1 MNESYYAH
9 HTAKAK
15 AEADG
20 KNWDRIGVAEQD
32 TYINAEMAKAGYKSG
47 AYMGAGARR
56 WSKQ

>member
-32 TYINAEMAKAGYKSG
+32 TYINAEMAKAGYKRG
-47 AYMGAGARR
+47 AYMGAGAGS
-56 WSKQ
+56 WGKQ